1 MPLNLHGRRSK
12 RINNIQPNVDADL
25 IISVVA
31 FALAALIGA
40 NTWLLLSL
48 KDRISKSDKRV
59 EALGQR
65 ITKLIEWVETQAGNT
80 RKRGKQYAEKTTSR
94 S

>member
-1 MPLNLHGRRSK
+1 MD
-12 RINNIQPNVDADL
+12 VDA
-25 IISVVA
+25 IISAV
-31 FALAALIGA
+31 ALALVALIGA

-65 ITKLIEWVETQAGNT
+65 ITKLIEWIETQAGNT